1 MTTTDQQFMARAI
14 QLARQGW
21 YTTMPN
27 PRVGCVIVQNGEILA
42 EGAHLFAGEGHAE
55 VNALALAGER
65 AKGATVYVTLEPCS
79 HHGRTPPC
87 SQALI
92 DAGIARVVAG
102 MQDPNPLVAGK
113 GLAQCRQAGIEV
125 SNGIMLP
132 EVEALNPGYSMRMR
146 EGRPRVTCK
155 LAMSL
160 DGRTAMASGESKWIT
175 SAEARRDVHLLRA
188 ASGAVLTG
196 IGTVQHDDPQLDI
209 RLEPVAV
216 EHPLYNELT
225 RAGQR
230 RQALLRLVVDSK
242 LDISFNARI
251 LASPESSCIFTAAAP
266 EQAAPLQEQGIE
278 LVCAPGAEGRVDL
291 QAVMAHLAARGINDV
306 LVEAG
311 ATLVGSLLAA
321 QLVDELVIYMAPLLM
336 GDMARGLAHIPGLE
350 KMADKV
356 ELTISDIRAIGRDWR
371 ITARPVY
378 I

>member
-1 MTTTDQQFMARAI
+1 MTIIDHTFMARAI
-14 QLARQGW
+14 QIARHGW

-27 PRVGCVIVQNGEILA
+27 PRVGCVIVRDGEIIA

-55 VNALALAGER
+55 VNALAIAGDR

-92 DAGIARVVAG
+92 DAGISRLVVG

-113 GLAQCRQAGIEV
+113 GLADCQHAGIEV
-125 SNGIMLP
+125 INGVMTL
-132 EVEALNPGYSMRMR
+132 EAEALNPGYIMRMR
-146 EGRPRVTCK
+146 KGRPRVSCK

-196 IGTVQHDDPQLDI
+196 MGTVRHDDPQLDI

-216 EHPLYNELT
+216 EHPLYNVLT
-225 RAGQR
+225 QAGQR
-230 RQALLRLVVDSK
+230 RQPLLRVILDSK
-242 LDISFNARI
+242 LDISSKARI
-251 LASPESSCIFTAAAP
+251 LASPESSCIFTAATP
-266 EQAAPLQEQGIE
+266 EQVVPLQEQGIE
-278 LVCAPGAEGRVDL
+278 LICAPGANGQVDL
-291 QAVMAHLAARGINDV
+291 QAVMKTLADRGINDV

-311 ATLVGSLLAA
+311 ATLAGSLLAA
-321 QLVDELVIYMAPLLM
+321 QLLDELVIYMAPVLM
-336 GDMARGLAHIPGLE
+336 GDMARGLVHIPGLDS
-350 KMADKV
+350 MDDKI
-356 ELTISDIRAIGRDWR
+356 ELTITDIRAVGRDWR